1 MAAVESTFACVLAAV
16 GQDPDAGWI
25 VTVAA
30 EEIGLVP
37 PPLPVLPDWSPVAAY
52 GGYHQPSASRPPF
65 ADGHPGR
72 ALLGL
77 LLGLSCGGGFWG
89 TGCDCFVF

>member
-37 PPLPVLPDWSPVAAY
+37 PPLPVLP
-52 GGYHQPSASRPPF
+52 GT
-65 ADGHPGR
+65 
-72 ALLGL
+72 L
-77 LLGLSCGGGFWG
+77 G
-89 TGCDCFVF
+89 TGVEGGLETVTVALPAALMLAAGIVAVICVAVIVATVEV